1 MTIYI
6 YFWFQLLSITRL
18 LLYCEA
24 RTIIVVSPQS
34 STAASSVSTLK
45 IPTFSCIFSFTQYL
59 CPNLLKRSPYLLSFI
74 TTYTWKEWT
83 GFHVPPWLSPI
94 IPYQLSWRKG
104 RPLCDTVHTIWIE
117 WDFVDILFNWLAMWL
132 ALCCHVGSPWLC
144 DLSVLGEPVAYSGL
158 TLTSSCKSLA
168 DIGGFSKPVLEVR
181 QKLG

>member
-104 RPLCDTVHTIWIE
+104 RPLCDTVQSILNRVGIPE
-117 WDFVDILFNWLAMWL
+117 EDFDILFSWLAMGL
-132 ALCCHVGSPWLC
+132 ALCCVIGLSWENLWLTQ
-144 DLSVLGEPVAYSGL
+144 D
-158 TLTSSCKSLA
+158 
-168 DIGGFSKPVLEVR
+168 
-181 QKLG
+181 